1 MNNYLKKIFC
11 PLVLLLLAF
20 GLAQAGEILPGD
32 RRIPEYIGLLGG
44 KRVGIL
50 TNHTGLVEGTHIVD
64 TLVKSGINVSVIF
77 APEHGFRGNKS
88 AGEQVGS
95 GRDANTGLEVIS
107 LYGSNRI
114 PRRNDVFKTDVIVV
128 DIQDVGLRFYTYL
141 STMYYIMQV
150 CAEVGVPMI
159 VLDRPN
165 PNGMY
170 VDGPLLDTAYRSF
183 VGMIPIPVVHGMTL
197 GELARMINGEGWLA
211 GGIKCKLTVVPCLNY
226 RRSMRYRLPVPPS
239 PNLPDMRAVYLYPS
253 LCLFEATPVSIGRGT
268 DFPFEVI
275 GHPSMNG
282 DFVFTPH
289 SREGAVKPPLEGVE
303 CKGLDLRELPPT
315 DSIICKGLDLSYLI
329 DAYNQLGMGDKFFTP
344 TFERLIGVSY
354 VRDMILSG
362 YSAEEIESRWKTD
375 VEAFKQKRQKYLIY
389 ED

>member
-1 MNNYLKKIFC
+1 MNNYPKKIFC

-32 RRIPEYIGLLGG
+32 RRIPEYIGLLEG

-289 SREGAVKPPLEGVE
+289 SREGVVKPPLEGVE